1 MLAFVA
7 LVVGLTALLGS
18 IIAGGNTL
26 AVAGSTLVV
35 FALFQ
40 PLRRRVQRAVD
51 RRFDRA
57 RYDAER
63 TATAF
68 AARLRDDVDLA
79 SVQGDLLGVVH
90 SSLQPASLL
99 IWMRDARGGTR

>member
-1 MLAFVA
+1 
-7 LVVGLTALLGS
+7 
-18 IIAGGNTL
+18 
-26 AVAGSTLVV
+26 
-35 FALFQ
+35 
-40 PLRRRVQRAVD
+40 LRQRIQRAVD

-68 AARLRDDVDLA
+68 ARRLRDDVDLA

-90 SSLQPASLL
+90 GSLQPASVA
-99 IWMRDARGGTR
+99 IWTRSQSGSMQ